1 MGSISRRMAKRPLVQ
16 EVAGMAASFDR
27 MHPDLR
33 RLASDSRGSTM
44 IEYVMI
50 AALIA
55 VVLVALLIS
64 IGTTLS
70 GWFTQ
75 VSTAL

>member
-1 MGSISRRMAKRPLVQ
+1 MAT
-16 EVAGMAASFDR
+16 GFDR
-27 MHPDLR
+27 RCVDLR

-50 AALIA
+50 AALLAI
-55 VVLVALLIS
+55 VLVAALIS

>member
-1 MGSISRRMAKRPLVQ
+1 
-16 EVAGMAASFDR
+16 MAASFDR